1 MKKSNITGWKDVLSF
16 TLIQTL
22 KSKAYIITLMFLII
36 MSLVSMP
43 IVASITSGGK
53 KDTSG
58 PSPVKKV
65 YVNNETALPD
75 MEFSE
80 LLADDNMKHIVF
92 EPLLEDY
99 DTVAE
104 RIEKDEQESVL
115 FTLSDREGMFSLA
128 FVKASKGS
136 VKNGSL
142 EALGAAVA
150 LQFEAFRI
158 NTLGIT
164 EEQTAMLGAEVKA
177 AVTMSDINGEAIIK
191 KDTSITGSE
200 YWVIY
205 GILFFIFMVNMMAS
219 TQIATSIVVE
229 KSTRVVEY
237 LLTSVR
243 PLALMIGKILAMLTA
258 VLIQMLSIV
267 VALFVSNKVSAML
280 TTDGGDSILATYL
293 PTDIFQNL
301 NFVNILLCFIVI
313 ILGMFFYGTLA
324 GMAGATVSR
333 IEEMNEGMT
342 IFSLVNVAGMYIG
355 LAAANVLMAA
365 GENAFVTFSLLFP
378 LSSPF
383 LLPGAILVGKAS
395 LPIALG
401 SISLLLVFIVLLS
414 RFVAKVY
421 ETLILHNGNTIKLK
435 ALFKISKAT
444 QKQRR
449 NEVKYEK

>member
-22 KSKAYIITLMFLII
+22 KSKAYIISLMFLVI

-43 IVASITSGGK
+43 IIASITSGGK
-53 KDTSG
+53 KGSDG
-58 PSPVKKV
+58 PSPVNTV
-65 YVNNETALPD
+65 YVNNQTSLPD
-75 MEFSE
+75 MDFSE

-92 EPLLEDY
+92 EPLKEDY
-99 DTVAE
+99 DTVTD

-115 FTLSDREGMFSLA
+115 FTLSEREDMFSLD
-128 FVKASKGS
+128 FVKASEGP
-136 VKNGSL
+136 VKDGSL

-150 LQFEAFRI
+150 AQFETFRI

-164 EEQTAMLGAEVKA
+164 EEQTAILSAEIKTV
-177 AVTMSDINGEAIIK
+177 VTMADIDGGTIIK
-191 KDTSITGSE
+191 KDTSITDSE

-205 GILFFIFMVNMMAS
+205 GILFAIFMVNMMAS

-243 PLALMIGKILAMLTA
+243 PLALMIGKIIAMLTA

-267 VALFVSNKVSAML
+267 VALFVSNKVSAL
-280 TTDGGDSILATYL
+280 LSNNGSESILSTYL
-293 PTDIFQNL
+293 PNDLFQNL
-301 NFVNILLCFIVI
+301 NIVNILLCFIVV
-313 ILGMFFYGTLA
+313 ILGMIFFGTLA
-324 GMAGATVSR
+324 GMAGATVSK

-342 IFSLVNVAGMYIG
+342 IFSLVNVGGMYIG
-355 LAAANVLMAA
+355 LAAANILMAT
-365 GENAFVTFSLLFP
+365 GENAFVTFSLIFP

-395 LPIALG
+395 IPITLG
-401 SISLLLVFIVLLS
+401 SIALLLVFNFFLS

-421 ETLILHNGNTIKLK
+421 ETLILHNGSTIKLK
-435 ALFKISKAT
+435 TLFKISKDA